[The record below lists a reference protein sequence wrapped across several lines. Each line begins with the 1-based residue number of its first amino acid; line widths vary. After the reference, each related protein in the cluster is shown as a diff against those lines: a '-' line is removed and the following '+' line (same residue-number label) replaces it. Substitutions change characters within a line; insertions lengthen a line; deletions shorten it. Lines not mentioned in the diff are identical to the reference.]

1 MAMRLP
7 RATVVAFLTLLACAL
22 PLAAR
27 PRVDR
32 LPPSSRLVLDNGLE
46 VILIPN
52 RTSPLITSVAVV
64 RAGSAMERPEV
75 SGISHMLEHLLFAG
89 TARRTHDQIAAA
101 PGEYGLVNNAH
112 TGSEHTAFFVLAA
125 REQFVE
131 ALDLQADMLLAST
144 IPEERLALEREI
156 IANEIAKDQ
165 VQDDVALAELYAA
178 RMYTGGLAL
187 PVIGTPQSVRAIP
200 RDAILAWHQRW
211 YAPDNMTL
219 IVMGDFDPDEM
230 EPLVGRLFGQ
240 AAPRPI
246 PDPARDAPRVREE
259 SLGRV
264 HAVAAAQKTRRIW
277 MGAAA
282 PGMQDA
288 LYPAAQA
295 LASLLG
301 QGLLP
306 AVNARLASAGHAGR
320 LTDVVAGLDAYA
332 RAATWQVRA
341 ELDGEVSWEH
351 ASRALQDELFE
362 RLRAVPWTGRD
373 LDRLRLEQKAA
384 LLRLWEKPHYFG
396 LDRAPLVA
404 GGGWPLARDL
414 PRRMEYVEPGDLKDL
429 GKPLASPARW
439 ALFMAG
445 PDAPADAGAPPA
457 AAPGP
462 AGMDAS
468 TTAFTRESRELTA
481 KWRPPAAP
489 PAGDPAPLQASP
501 VEGAAAPRRAVRTFL
516 PNGTKLILDSS
527 DDSRVFAAHVMV
539 RDRAL
544 AEPAGRSGIAEVLHA
559 VIASAGTT
567 EHPGERLQ
575 QALREI
581 GGTLK
586 MADDPSI
593 PYDDIYLSPEYSY
606 IRLEALDEFAPQA
619 LDLLREILE
628 HPALDDLR
636 AFAMARDQQMARV
649 KRSAASP
656 RDRARLALA
665 RSLWGASH
673 PAAISPFGSEPD
685 VSSLTADDVR
695 AFHRRYFHPRNLVV
709 AIGTSHPAEAA
720 LPMIE
725 SRLGRW
731 TMPGK
736 APAAPSWPP
745 PAGGAPAAG
754 AEKATA
760 AAPRGVKEDLGGPQA
775 YVAWGRLVPMDDL
788 PTLSAVAAVLGTR
801 MGRVLREERGLA
813 YSLGSDASPVAGL
826 VQWTSAMGI
835 LPEKIEPAR
844 EGMREMLLSLVT
856 TPATQAELDAAARD
870 ARVRSLMRNLSR
882 INRAWKR
889 CLDETRV
896 TDPRRGPGDSTPPAR
911 VDAARAEAMVRSLIV
926 SSDLG
931 DWAEAVVGPPAPSS
945 PAP

>member
-1 MAMRLP
+1 MRLP
-7 RATVVAFLTLLACAL
+7 RATAVALLTLLACAI

-32 LPPSSRLVLDNGLE
+32 PPPSSRLVLENGLE

-75 SGISHMLEHLLFAG
+75 SGISHMLEHLLFSG

-112 TGSEHTAFFVLAA
+112 TASEHTAFFVLAA
-125 REQFVE
+125 REQFAE
-131 ALDLQADMLLAST
+131 ALDLQADMLLSST
-144 IPEERLALEREI
+144 IPEERLAQEREI

-165 VQDDVALAELYAA
+165 VQDDVALAGLYAA

-200 RDAILAWHQRW
+200 RDAIVAWHQAW
-211 YAPDNMTL
+211 YAPNNMTL
-219 IVMGDFDPDEM
+219 ILMGDFDAAEM

-240 AAPRPI
+240 APPRPI
-246 PDPARDAPRVREE
+246 PEPGRDAPRVREE
-259 SLGRV
+259 ALGRV
-264 HAVAAAQKTRRIW
+264 HAVADGQKTRRLW
-277 MGAAA
+277 MGAPA
-282 PGMQDA
+282 PGMQDP

-295 LASLLG
+295 LASLVG

-306 AVNARLASAGHAGR
+306 AVNARLAASGHAGK
-320 LTDVVAGLDAYA
+320 LTDASAGLDAYA

-341 ELDGEVSWEH
+341 ELDNDVSWGH
-351 ASRALQDELFE
+351 ATSALQDELFE
-362 RLRAVPWTGRD
+362 RLRADRWTGRD

-414 PRRMEYVEPGDLKDL
+414 PRRLEFVEPGDLKDL
-429 GKPLASPARW
+429 GNPLASPDRW
-439 ALFMAG
+439 AVFLAG
-445 PDAPADAGAPPA
+445 PDAPADAGAPARDA
-457 AAPGP
+457 AGP
-462 AGMDAS
+462 DGKETA
-468 TTAFTRESRELTA
+468 TPAFTRESRELAA
-481 KWRPPAAP
+481 KWKAPAAP
-489 PAGDPAPLQASP
+489 PAGPLPLLQASP
-501 VEGAAAPRRAVRTFL
+501 TEGTAVARRAVRTFL
-516 PNGTKLILDSS
+516 PNGTKLILDST
-527 DDSRVFAAHVMV
+527 DDSRIFAAHVMV

-544 AEPAGRSGIAEVLHA
+544 VEPEGKSGIAEVLHA
-559 VIASAGTT
+559 MIAAAGTT
-567 EHPGERLQ
+567 AHPGERLQ
-575 QALREI
+575 EALREI

-586 MADDPSI
+586 TADDPSI

-606 IRLEALDEFAPQA
+606 IRLEALDEFAPRA
-619 LDLLREILE
+619 LDLLHEILE
-628 HPALDDLR
+628 HPALDDPR

-649 KRSAASP
+649 KRAAASP

-665 RSLWGASH
+665 RSLWGATH
-673 PAAISPFGSEPD
+673 PAAISPFGSEAD
-685 VSSLTADDVR
+685 LSSLSAEDVR
-695 AFHRRYFHPRNLVV
+695 MFHRRYFHPRNLVV

-736 APAAPSWPP
+736 APAARRWPP
-745 PAGGAPAAG
+745 PSGDGGSGGAVGTPAAMP
-754 AEKATA
+754 
-760 AAPRGVKEDLGGPQA
+760 PRVVKEDLGGPQA
-775 YVAWGRLVPMDDL
+775 YVAWGRLTPLDDL
-788 PTLSAVAAVLGTR
+788 PTLSTVAAVLGTR

-813 YSLGSDASPVAGL
+813 YSLGSDASPVSGL
-826 VQWTSAMGI
+826 AQWTSAMGI
-835 LPEKIEPAR
+835 LPEKIGQAR
-844 EGMREMLLSLVT
+844 DGMREMLLSLVT

-870 ARVRSLMRNLSR
+870 ARVRALMRSLSR

-889 CLDETRV
+889 CVDESRV
-896 TDPRRGPGDSTPPAR
+896 TDPRRGPGDSTPPAS
-911 VDAARAEAMVRSLIV
+911 VDASRAEALVRALIV
-926 SSDLG
+926 PSDLAG
-931 DWAEAVVGPPAPSS
+931 WAEAVVGPPAPPL